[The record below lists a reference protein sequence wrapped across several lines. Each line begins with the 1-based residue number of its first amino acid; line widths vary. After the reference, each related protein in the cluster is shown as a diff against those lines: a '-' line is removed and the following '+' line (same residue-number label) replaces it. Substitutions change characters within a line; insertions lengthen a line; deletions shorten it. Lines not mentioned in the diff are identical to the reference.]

1 MSTQTTPQTS
11 STPKTQSAIPLEVVP
26 LPAWKEILPLSQVLF
41 GIGRDSRRDPQN
53 YLDEVVVP
61 HGGE

>member
-1 MSTQTTPQTS
+1 MSTQTPPQSPPTAQ
-11 STPKTQSAIPLEVVP
+11 TTLPVEAVP
-26 LPAWKEILPLSQVLF
+26 VPDWKEIVPLSRVLF

>member
-1 MSTQTTPQTS
+1 MTTQTPTVQTSPQTQN
-11 STPKTQSAIPLEVVP
+11 TLPVEVVP
-26 LPAWKEILPLSQVLF
+26 APAWKEIVPLSRVLHS
-41 GIGRDSRRDPQN
+41 IGRDSRRDSQN

>member
-1 MSTQTTPQTS
+1 MSTQTTPQAS
-11 STPKTQSAIPLEVVP
+11 SAPQTQTAIPLEVVP
-26 LPAWKEILPLSQVLF
+26 APAWKEILPLSQVLF
-41 GIGRDSRRDPQN
+41 GIGRDSRRNPQN

>member
-1 MSTQTTPQTS
+1 MSTQTPQQTS
-11 STPKTQSAIPLEVVP
+11 PNMQTAIPLEVVP
-26 LPAWKEILPLSQVLF
+26 APPWQEIVPLSHVLF
-41 GIGRDSRRDPQN
+41 GIGRDSRRDPQK